1 MKLLRLKIGNLH
13 QGQHFRS
20 LHAGFEIKFRKLD
33 IESLQNLYAFDPF
46 CLVGLNGSGK
56 SNVLEA
62 LTAIFFHLE
71 CCAARFKPDSFWEFF
86 YPEVCNPDAFEL
98 EYLIGPPGVTDYDL
112 TSLMKIRVRKQ
123 EGKRP
128 EMFKQIYPFSE
139 KEEKLDD
146 PDEEKYVNESEQSE
160 WKRWLPDIIAGY
172 SSGEN
177 ETLSLIFRKSRFIN
191 FDKYQEDFFMK
202 RVYNEPENS
211 LIYIDSGMSQ
221 AVLLVCLLYAGKE
234 TLKPLKDELGIVD
247 ISSFRM
253 HFNLHPLN
261 RRLEGEAPILEHIK
275 KQIDDLKCCATA
287 WYEKRAKEGDN
298 KLRTLTLDFFVND
311 ETKKAFRHYF
321 PDFMG
326 LFRLFQVLYELNSHF
341 VPEEIKKDVYRSR
354 GFYTDGKIPVG
365 SPEQNV
371 FYFLDFLIWKKIE
384 DEKAPKELLLREF
397 SDGEHQFLHTMG
409 ICLLLKKRRSLLL
422 LDEPE
427 THFNPDWRVKF
438 IKFLNDSIKAGRGNN
453 LLKDILLTSHSPFII
468 SDCTP
473 KSVICFGRNKV
484 TRRVEVYHANE
495 LELKTYGSSITY
507 ILKNFFQTNLVS
519 SKSLSELKEVIE
531 NGSLD
536 ELTEAV
542 EEFGVSSEKQFLFRR
557 IYEKMHEDHDYSFE

>member
-1 MKLLRLKIGNLH
+1 MKLLRLKIGNLPK
-13 QGQHFRS
+13 GQYFRS
-20 LHAGFEIKFRKLD
+20 LHAGFEIEFRKLD
-33 IESLQNLYAFDPF
+33 LENLQNLYVFDPF

-71 CCAARFKPDSFWEFF
+71 CCAARYKPASFWEFF
-86 YPEVCNPDAFEL
+86 HPEVCNPDAFEL
-98 EYLIGPPGVTDYDL
+98 EYLIGPPGVSDFDL
-112 TSLMKIRVRKQ
+112 TSFMKIRVMKQ
-123 EGKRP
+123 AGKRP

-139 KEEKLDD
+139 KEEKVDD
-146 PDEEKYVNESEQSE
+146 PDEEEYVNEFEQSK
-160 WKRWLPDIIAGY
+160 WKHWLPDIIAGY

-177 ETLSLIFRKSRFIN
+177 ETLSLIFRKSCFIN
-191 FDKYQEDFFMK
+191 FDKYREDFFAK
-202 RVYNEPENS
+202 NAFTEPENS

-221 AVLLVCLLYAGKE
+221 AVLLVCLLYAGEE
-234 TLKPLKDELGIVD
+234 TLKPLKEELGIGD
-247 ISSFRM
+247 ISSFRL
-253 HFNLHPLN
+253 HFNLH
-261 RRLEGEAPILEHIK
+261 RLFGYLGEEAPILEHIK

-287 WYEKRAKEGDN
+287 WYEEKSEN
-298 KLRTLTLDFFVND
+298 EVPSLTLDFFVNE

-321 PDFMG
+321 QDFMG

-371 FYFLDFLIWKKIE
+371 FYFLDFLIWKKME
-384 DEKAPKELLLREF
+384 DEKQPKELLLREF

-438 IKFLNDSIKAGRGNN
+438 IKFLNDSIKAGGGNN

-473 KSVICFGRNKV
+473 ERVICFGRNKV
-484 TRRVEVYHANE
+484 TRRVEVHHAND

-536 ELTEAV
+536 QLTEAV

-557 IYEKMHEDHDYSFE
+557 IYEKMHEDYDHSLE